1 MNKAAIP
8 LIVFLLMAGLFLFV
22 LQKINTGEYDPRD
35 IPTELIDQKVP
46 DFELVNL
53 LDTDDTVKAS
63 DYLGKPWLLNVWG
76 TWCAQCWKE
85 HPYLMFLSRQDVPIV
100 GINWRDDMAEARAM
114 LKSEGNPFVESGF
127 DPQSDAVM
135 ELGVYGAPETF
146 LVDAQGMIKVKHKGA
161 MSPQVWE
168 QKFQPFFK

>member
-35 IPTELIDQKVP
+35 IPTELI
-46 DFELVNL
+46 
-53 LDTDDTVKAS
+53 
-63 DYLGKPWLLNVWG
+63 LGKPWLLNVWG